1 MTELHI
7 PASDT
12 LSVLTDQRG
21 NLFIQL
27 TDEGE
32 RKLIEAVRKRTH
44 RLETLTARRR
54 AKLAAMPQDE
64 FVALVL
70 SRPGGLDRLEREEIV
85 RRMHL
90 IAEKV
95 RPAFAAARAAGLI
108 AAEAS

>member
-1 MTELHI
+1 MSELHI

-12 LSVLTDQRG
+12 VSVLVDERG
-21 NLFIQL
+21 SLFIEL

-44 RLETLTARRR
+44 RLETLAARRR
-54 AKLAAMPQDE
+54 VKLVAMTNDE
-64 FVALVL
+64 LVTLAL
-70 SRPGGLDRLEREEIV
+70 SRFGGPDQFEREEIV

>member
-1 MTELHI
+1 MSELHI

-12 LSVLTDQRG
+12 VSVLADERG

-44 RLETLTARRR
+44 RLETLAARRR
-54 AKLAAMPQDE
+54 AKLAAMTNDE
-64 FVALVL
+64 LTTVAL
-70 SRPGGLDRLEREEIV
+70 SRFGGPDQLEREEIV

-95 RPAFAAARAAGLI
+95 RPAFDAARAAGLI
-108 AAEAS
+108 PASAA